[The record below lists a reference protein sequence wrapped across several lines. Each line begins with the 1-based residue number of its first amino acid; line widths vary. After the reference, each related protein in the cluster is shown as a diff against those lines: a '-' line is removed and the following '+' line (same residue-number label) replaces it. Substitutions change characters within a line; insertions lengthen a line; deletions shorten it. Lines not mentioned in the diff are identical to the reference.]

1 MRGFARWRLQ
11 LSAVLERFRPPKR
24 LQRPLIS
31 LDFERPVTSK
41 VAGSA
46 ISINDLLRASYS
58 DCNFLAARTRATS
71 NRYAPATMRSVSA
84 LASHPTIGSIV
95 KPCASRIALG
105 AAVMA
110 GGEQFDAS
118 TNRRGRRATYPAVC
132 GKRATLVGNVDRAI
146 RSRSAGG
153 TEQTAGMLSGHLFGP
168 GGNTTP
174 EDIGSMGG
182 EYGPLRRRHS
192 GKGRAVPGR
201 CPSIPVVPSFAAL
214 NPFYGADR

>member
-1 MRGFARWRLQ
+1 M
-11 LSAVLERFRPPKR
+11 AVATFRRFRAVSAAKKIATP
-24 LQRPLIS
+24 I
-31 LDFERPVTSK
+31 DFI
-41 VAGSA
+41 G
-46 ISINDLLRASYS
+46 LRAGLSRRRSRVRVPSLPPFQSMTY
-58 DCNFLAARTRATS
+58 CAPVIPIATFWPPAPARPRTATP
-71 NRYAPATMRSVSA
+71 PATMRSVSA

-118 TNRRGRRATYPAVC
+118 TNRRGRRATYPRYVANGPHC
-132 GKRATLVGNVDRAI
+132 QAMWIGLAE
-146 RSRSAGG
+146 SRSAGG
-153 TEQTAGMLSGHLFGP
+153 TEQTAGMLSGHLVGP